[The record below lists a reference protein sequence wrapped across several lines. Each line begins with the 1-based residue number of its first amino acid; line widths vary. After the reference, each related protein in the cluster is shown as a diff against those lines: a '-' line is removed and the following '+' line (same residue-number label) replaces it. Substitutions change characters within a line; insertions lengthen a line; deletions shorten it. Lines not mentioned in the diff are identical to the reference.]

1 MPPYQ
6 FRNSHHKD
14 IRWCLI
20 FIIVILY
27 TWKDWYWYWNRDY
40 LVQGWDILVLHCWL
54 SVQIIHLISGF
65 SAQGIVMW
73 QEVLEI
79 HMLSSWSKHDRN
91 PPDCY
96 IVYPGWSPTFAAVPG
111 HASCDCG
118 TVYSAS
124 GQAVLPHT
132 RPRSVAA
139 GNRHSHATLG
149 IMGNHR
155 KVVLYHNN
163 VDFTA
168 TRGQRVKA
176 TTV

>member
-1 MPPYQ
+1 MFHCPVGVWVIEQ
-6 FRNSHHKD
+6 HA
-14 IRWCLI
+14 
-20 FIIVILY
+20 II
-27 TWKDWYWYWNRDY
+27 
-40 LVQGWDILVLHCWL
+40 L
-54 SVQIIHLISGF
+54 SATV
-65 SAQGIVMW
+65 
-73 QEVLEI
+73 
-79 HMLSSWSKHDRN
+79 R
-91 PPDCY
+91 
-96 IVYPGWSPTFAAVPG
+96 SPTV
-111 HASCDCG
+111 DM
-118 TVYSAS
+118 
-124 GQAVLPHT
+124 PHT

>member
-1 MPPYQ
+1 MYVLDSSLAPVSVGRQ
-6 FRNSHHKD
+6 FSTIDVGIHAGVK
-14 IRWCLI
+14 I
-20 FIIVILY
+20 
-27 TWKDWYWYWNRDY
+27 T
-40 LVQGWDILVLHCWL
+40 QCWL
-54 SVQIIHLISGF
+54 KSPQVAKFQL
-65 SAQGIVMW
+65 QG
-73 QEVLEI
+73 EV
-79 HMLSSWSKHDRN
+79 
-91 PPDCY
+91 
-96 IVYPGWSPTFAAVPG
+96 
-111 HASCDCG
+111 
-118 TVYSAS
+118 
-124 GQAVLPHT
+124 HT

>member
-1 MPPYQ
+1 MESAHDKLRGCVWFSYKYCRHL
-6 FRNSHHKD
+6 FSA
-14 IRWCLI
+14 
-20 FIIVILY
+20 F
-27 TWKDWYWYWNRDY
+27 T
-40 LVQGWDILVLHCWL
+40 LVLWSSLLLAKIIILQICQFVGLCVCLFVNFGKYVRLTVCPSACL
-54 SVQIIHLISGF
+54 SVFLSVCGAIHVAVF
-65 SAQGIVMW
+65 D
-73 QEVLEI
+73 
-79 HMLSSWSKHDRN
+79 HSSTKVVW
-91 PPDCY
+91 C
-96 IVYPGWSPTFAAVPG
+96 
-111 HASCDCG
+111 
-118 TVYSAS
+118 
-124 GQAVLPHT
+124 HT

>member
-1 MPPYQ
+1 
-6 FRNSHHKD
+6 
-14 IRWCLI
+14 
-20 FIIVILY
+20 
-27 TWKDWYWYWNRDY
+27 
-40 LVQGWDILVLHCWL
+40 
-54 SVQIIHLISGF
+54 
-65 SAQGIVMW
+65 
-73 QEVLEI
+73 
-79 HMLSSWSKHDRN
+79 MLTS
-91 PPDCY
+91 
-96 IVYPGWSPTFAAVPG
+96 
-111 HASCDCG
+111 
-118 TVYSAS
+118 
-124 GQAVLPHT
+124 HT